1 MLPAIRA
8 NPNYLRNYEVL
19 ARVKGRY
26 RVVNPYFIDWRN
38 VDIRKLQ
45 IRQPPGEAN
54 ALGQIKFMFPNKY
67 SVYLHDTPSKSLFQ
81 RDSRAFSH
89 GCMRVQ
95 EPMEFADVVLAHQKN
110 GWNAAKLQKL
120 IGGPERRVD
129 LPNHIPVHITYFTA
143 WVDEAGN
150 LQTRDDVYGYDE
162 KVEAALGL

>member
-1 MLPAIRA
+1 M
-8 NPNYLRNYEVL
+8 L

-26 RVVNPYFIDWRN
+26 RVVNPYFIDWQN

-81 RDSRAFSH
+81 RDMRAFSH

-95 EPMEFADVVLAHQKN
+95 EPMEFADVVLAYQKN
-110 GWNAAKLQKL
+110 GWNAAKLKKL

-143 WVDEAGN
+143 WVDAAGN
-150 LQTRDDVYGYDE
+150 LQTRDDVYGHDA